1 MKTVKLTNDD
11 LMKYALEL
19 TAFSQQ
25 TKILRRLTENV
36 EYARM
41 RGDRFA
47 VSHQIQ
53 SGLLD
58 EIGDNLQLIEDG
70 IQRISNEICPD

>member
-25 TKILRRLTENV
+25 IKILRRLTENV
-36 EYARM
+36 EYARIP
-41 RGDRFA
+41 GDRSA